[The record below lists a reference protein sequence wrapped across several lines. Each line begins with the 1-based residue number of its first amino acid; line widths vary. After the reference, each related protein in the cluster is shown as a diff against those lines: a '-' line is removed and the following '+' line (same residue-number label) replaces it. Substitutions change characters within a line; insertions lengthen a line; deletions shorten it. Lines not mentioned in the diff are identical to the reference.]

1 MYKPLFTN
9 RFEKQIRRF
18 PKKEQDKILEKIDG
32 ILLNPRLHS
41 VKLQSTSPSIYRFR
55 VGDYRVFFVVDD
67 RVKIIKIT
75 DVRRRTTQT
84 YRH

>member
-9 RFEKQIRRF
+9 RFEKQIKRF

-32 ILLNPRLHS
+32 ILLNPRLRS
-41 VKLQSTSPSIYRFR
+41 VKLQSTSPAIYRFR

-67 RVKIIKIT
+67 RMKIIKIT

-84 YRH
+84 YQ